1 MPWKRKSKSRRKSK
15 KRLALLPFILTPPAV
30 YAVHVLLLFLL
41 DSAWGD
47 GLMLHQYLNESRGV
61 LARQLVSD
69 GWRALPVFYAASLLL
84 WFEVRL
90 LSRFLHLRG
99 VVSAA
104 VAGAVTGWLLAF
116 LLIGKS
122 NAVVIPYMISGL
134 LMAAVLGWI
143 THPPTARKRR

>member
-1 MPWKRKSKSRRKSK
+1 MPWKRKSKRKSK
-15 KRLALLPFILTPPAV
+15 KRLALLPFILTPPAI
-30 YAVHVLLLFLL
+30 YAVYVLLLFLL
-41 DSAWGD
+41 DSVWGD
-47 GLMLHQYLNESRGV
+47 GLMLHQYLNESRGG

-69 GWRALPVFYAASLLL
+69 GWRALPVFYVAGLLL

-90 LSRFLHLRG
+90 LARFLHLRG

-104 VAGAVTGWLLAF
+104 IAGAVTGWLLAF

-122 NAVVIPYMISGL
+122 NAVVIPYTISGL

-143 THPPTARKRR
+143 AHPLPVARKRR